1 MAQGKEKANGMS
13 IINTHIKSGEFSN
26 LYLLYGTE
34 EYLVS
39 QYKDNLVKA
48 LVDTEDSM
56 NYSVFK
62 TENAKADAIID
73 IASTMPFFADRRVV
87 LVEDSDF
94 FKNGNED
101 MEKFFSTIPEST
113 VLIFVE
119 HNVDGR
125 CKIFKTISSKGT
137 VAIFDAQ
144 DEKTLAVWIK
154 SLFTRENMQ
163 IEDKAVFRLIECV
176 GTDMNTLANESE
188 KLKCYA
194 LEKGVVVTEDVDVL
208 CVNQIEGKIFDMM
221 DALSKRDKKTTI
233 SLYDDLVQLRE
244 PAMRL
249 LYLIT
254 RQFNILLK
262 TKLAI
267 ETGVDSSR
275 IASVVKV
282 PPFTVKK
289 YISMCNGYTYNQLVE
304 KVNMC
309 QETDTKIK
317 TGVMRDNLAVEML
330 IVELLQ

>member
-1 MAQGKEKANGMS
+1 MAQGKENGMS
-13 IINTHIKSGEFSN
+13 IINAHIKSGEFTN
-26 LYLLYGTE
+26 LYLLYGSE

-48 LVDTEDSM
+48 LIDPDDSM
-56 NYSVFK
+56 NFSVYK
-62 TENAKADAIID
+62 TEGAKADAIID
-73 IASTMPFFADRRVV
+73 TASTMPFFADRRVV

-94 FKNGNED
+94 FKKGNED
-101 MEKFFSTIPEST
+101 IEKFFENIPEST

-125 CKIFKTISSKGT
+125 IKITKNVSKFGT
-137 VAIFDAQ
+137 VAVFDSQ

-163 IEDKAVFRLIECV
+163 IDDNAVYRLLECV
-176 GTDMNTLANESE
+176 GTDMNTLSNEVE
-188 KLKCYA
+188 KLKCYC
-194 LEKGVVVTEDVDVL
+194 LEKERVTATDVDEL

-221 DALSKRDKKTTI
+221 DALSRRDKKTTI

-244 PAMRL
+244 PAMRIL
-249 LYLIT
+249 FLIT
-254 RQFNILLK
+254 RQFNILVK
-262 TKLAI
+262 TKLAM

-275 IASVVKV
+275 IASVVKI

-317 TGVMRDNLAVEML
+317 TGVMKDNLAVEML
-330 IVELLQ
+330 IVGLLQ